1 MTLDAPFEIN
11 MGSGDSIERDGAAG
25 CIVTFCLQYTLGGP
39 SGVHFVK
46 GGLAFVQHLTSKKH
60 FTNLLSLANVMK
72 HNLAD
77 FSARLACMHARNDHA
92 AASSSSQNTSAINA

>member
-25 CIVTFCLQYTLGGP
+25 CIGTFCLQYTLGGP
-39 SGVHFVK
+39 SGAHFVK

-60 FTNLLSLANVMK
+60 FTNLQISVRGL
-72 HNLAD
+72 H
-77 FSARLACMHARNDHA
+77 ACMQGMIMQLYLPAARIPVPSMHEAWDY
-92 AASSSSQNTSAINA
+92 